1 VLSVVVCVGLAWWQW
16 QRFENG
22 GTWQNL
28 GYVLQWP
35 LFGLFPA
42 FMFWR
47 LHKLRVQERATAAD
61 QALPAHAAI
70 DAPNASAG
78 GPNAPVDAPDASA
91 NAPDASANA
100 PDASANAPDASADGP
115 DASADGPDAPAGLPE
130 VLTGA
135 SAPDAAAHASTAPA
149 TQLVPE
155 RAGSHQPPPRGPDKT
170 DVRQDDHDEDPELAA
185 YNRYLAQLNARHQQ
199 ETR

>member
-1 VLSVVVCVGLAWWQW
+1 MNVVARRAGIVLLCVVSLVACVGLAWWQW

-47 LHKLRVQERATAAD
+47 LRKLSREHPREQ
-61 QALPAHAAI
+61 
-70 DAPNASAG
+70 
-78 GPNAPVDAPDASA
+78 PV
-91 NAPDASANA
+91 
-100 PDASANAPDASADGP
+100 
-115 DASADGPDAPAGLPE
+115 
-130 VLTGA
+130 
-135 SAPDAAAHASTAPA
+135 
-149 TQLVPE
+149 
-155 RAGSHQPPPRGPDKT
+155 SHVAPPPEPDKT
-170 DVRQDDHDEDPELAA
+170 PLRQDEAHSDTHDDDPELAA
-185 YNRYLAQLNARHQQ
+185 YNRYLAQLNARHEQ

>member
-1 VLSVVVCVGLAWWQW
+1 VNGGLLARRTGIVLLCVVSLVACVGLAWWQW

-47 LHKLRVQERATAAD
+47 LRKLRREHPREQ
-61 QALPAHAAI
+61 
-70 DAPNASAG
+70 
-78 GPNAPVDAPDASA
+78 PV
-91 NAPDASANA
+91 
-100 PDASANAPDASADGP
+100 
-115 DASADGPDAPAGLPE
+115 
-130 VLTGA
+130 
-135 SAPDAAAHASTAPA
+135 
-149 TQLVPE
+149 
-155 RAGSHQPPPRGPDKT
+155 SHVAPPPEPDKT
-170 DVRQDDHDEDPELAA
+170 PVRQDAVEDADDDPELAA
-185 YNRYLAQLNARHQQ
+185 YNRYLAQLNARHEQ